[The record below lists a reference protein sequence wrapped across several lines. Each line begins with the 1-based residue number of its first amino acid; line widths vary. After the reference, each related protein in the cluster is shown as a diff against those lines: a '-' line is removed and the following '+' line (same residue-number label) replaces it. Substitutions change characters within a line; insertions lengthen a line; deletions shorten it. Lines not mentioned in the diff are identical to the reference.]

1 MLFNPI
7 ICLQQNT
14 IMNIRVDS
22 ATRNFPVYY
31 KDSILNTNKNFD
43 YGKFT
48 ELEDQIIKQNLTIV
62 AFSYNF

>member
-1 MLFNPI
+1 LLNPI

>member
-1 MLFNPI
+1 MFNPI

>member
-1 MLFNPI
+1 MLNPI